1 MDFNV
6 VGNITKDPEQKDFG
20 NGSMVYFTVAKTREY
35 KNKETDKYDS
45 DFYSIV
51 SFFNQNNEYIMN
63 NIKKGD
69 LVQAKGVVENG
80 KKTEATPYPKDMF
93 KLEKITCHKKGK
105 GHGDAQNNTEPV
117 ENLPPF

>member
-20 NGSMVYFTVAKTREY
+20 NGSMVYFTIAKRKEY
-35 KNKETDKYDS
+35 KNKETGEYDS

-69 LVQAKGVVENG
+69 LVQAKGAVENG
-80 KKTEATPYPKDMF
+80 RKTEATPYPLDRDW
-93 KLEKITCHKKGK
+93 ETI
-105 GHGDAQNNTEPV
+105 E
-117 ENLPPF
+117 